1 MKKQQIDKNQLMEQL
16 EKYRE
21 NLRTHPYSDEEFYE
35 TKIFISSILDNKWIR
50 DKKELAQ
57 QLKLARNSC
66 KIRKHKSLANHI
78 ILAQGYL
85 RNKD

>member
-1 MKKQQIDKNQLMEQL
+1 MKKQQIDKKQLMEQL
-16 EKYRE
+16 EKYMG

-66 KIRKHKSLANHI
+66 KIKKHKSLKNHI
-78 ILAQGYL
+78 KLAQGYL
-85 RNKD
+85 QNEN

>member
-1 MKKQQIDKNQLMEQL
+1 MKKQQIDKKQLAEQL
-16 EKYRE
+16 EKYMV

-66 KIRKHKSLANHI
+66 KIKKHKSLVTHI

-85 RNKD
+85 RNED

>member
-1 MKKQQIDKNQLMEQL
+1 MKKQQIDKKQLAEQL
-16 EKYRE
+16 EKYMV
-21 NLRTHPYSDEEFYE
+21 NLEDHTYSDEEFHK
-35 TKIFISSILDNKWIR
+35 TKIFIVSILDNKWIR

-66 KIRKHKSLANHI
+66 KIKKHKSLVTHI

-85 RNKD
+85 RNED